1 MFSKPYPYTES
12 IQVDAAGISVKVLNK
27 SLPTEASSDLGNENK
42 EESAESI
49 VAVETSLMKK
59 EKKMRMVSR
68 SVKGGTAK
76 RERENI
82 SCNMKG
88 VAENRSEKV
97 YARIWRTIRKMEERI

>member
-27 SLPTEASSDLGNENK
+27 SLPMEASSDLGNENK

-59 EKKMRMVSR
+59 GKK
-68 SVKGGTAK
+68 KNEDGLT
-76 RERENI
+76 I
-82 SCNMKG
+82 SEGRNC
-88 VAENRSEKV
+88 
-97 YARIWRTIRKMEERI
+97 